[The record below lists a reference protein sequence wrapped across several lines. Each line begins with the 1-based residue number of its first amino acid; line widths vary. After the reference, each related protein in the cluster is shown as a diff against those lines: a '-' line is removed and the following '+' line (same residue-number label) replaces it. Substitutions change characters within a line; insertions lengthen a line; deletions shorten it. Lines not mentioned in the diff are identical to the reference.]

1 MAQTDSLKREN
12 RYSDVSI
19 SPEELLKRKGAN
31 RPVWEMVLEVMSE
44 VPREDI
50 EQLPTDGS
58 EQHDH
63 YIYGSPK
70 TG

>member
-12 RYSDVSI
+12 RYSGVSI
-19 SPEELLKRKGAN
+19 SPEELLQRKGTN
-31 RPVWEMVLEVMSE
+31 RPVWEMVLEVMRD
-44 VPREDI
+44 VPREEI

-70 TG
+70 KS